1 MRKIHKISYG
11 NIFTNDFDIRQ
22 IDTKLDSLQI
32 DEQLRLLDHVID
44 YVYVNFPNLQKLNSK
59 PVVSDLITNRK
70 QMRLEAQLKQK
81 EVFGLSKQS
90 LQKNKSDATG
100 ENADKK
106 EASVPIE
113 DLTDLQK
120 KYLRKGVLPSL
131 SLAFRKPG
139 VSLLVGNHK
148 LRTVRRE
155 DVPNKLKS

>member
-1 MRKIHKISYG
+1 M
-11 NIFTNDFDIRQ
+11 
-22 IDTKLDSLQI
+22 
-32 DEQLRLLDHVID
+32 DHVID
-44 YVYVNFPNLQKLNSK
+44 YVYVNFPNLQRLNSK
-59 PVVSDLITNRK
+59 PVVSDLITIRK
-70 QMRLEAQLKQK
+70 QMRLQAQLKQK
-81 EVFGLSKQS
+81 EVFGLGKQGI
-90 LQKNKSDATG
+90 QRGKSEATG
-100 ENADKK
+100 ENSAKD

-155 DVPNKLKS
+155 DLPNKLKS

>member
-22 IDTKLDSLQI
+22 IDNQLDSLQI

-81 EVFGLSKQS
+81 EVFGLTKQS
-90 LQKNKSDATG
+90 LKNKPETAGDNS
-100 ENADKK
+100 EKK

-155 DVPNKLKS
+155 DVPNKIKS